1 MEATHRQRRLRALI
15 RKLNKERKRQAQKID
30 IICGDLIS
38 AHRACIQ
45 QLDTIGF
52 AASFYEVLVGLTEL
66 SVLLYTA
73 GRLFK
78 NKIPDANFAFFVRRE
93 DNFELHM
100 LENDR
105 PIALDSEDLKSC
117 FTAELVANICRSNRI
132 CTLEDMF
139 AMGLQGNPVM
149 FDRICAAAI
158 PLQGRGSSPGFMLV
172 CRNRKNRL
180 TADELRSAVAVVPG
194 LSRAIQSCRS
204 QSHARG

>member
-1 MEATHRQRRLRALI
+1 METIHRQRRLRALI

-52 AASFYEVLVGLTEL
+52 AASFYEALVGLTDL
-66 SVLLYTA
+66 TVLLYTA

-78 NKIPDANFAFFVRRE
+78 DKIPDANFAFFVQRE

-100 LENDR
+100 LDNDR
-105 PIALDSEDLKSC
+105 PIALDSEDLESC

-132 CTLEDMF
+132 CTLDDMF
-139 AMGLQGNPVM
+139 AMGLQGSPTT
-149 FDRICAAAI
+149 FDSICAAAI
-158 PLQGRGSSPGFMLV
+158 PLEGRGSFPGFMLV
-172 CRNRKNRL
+172 CRNRTNRF

-204 QSHARG
+204 PSHTRE